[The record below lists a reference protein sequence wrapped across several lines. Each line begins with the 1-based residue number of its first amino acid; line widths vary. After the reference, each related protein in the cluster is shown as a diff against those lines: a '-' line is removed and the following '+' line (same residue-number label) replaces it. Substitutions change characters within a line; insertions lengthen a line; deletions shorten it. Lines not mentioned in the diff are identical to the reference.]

1 MSFNFCLFRRN
12 QRLALL
18 ELTKNQLISYRKF
31 LLSKC
36 LNEPDIVIFRG
47 NVSFCGQFLLSDK

>member
-1 MSFNFCLFRRN
+1 MSFNTCAYSRN
-12 QRLALL
+12 ERLPLL

-36 LNEPDIVIFRG
+36 LNEPDVVIFRG
-47 NVSFCGQFLLSDK
+47 KVSFCGQFLLSDK